1 MAQFEAQEE
10 AAGISPGMEWCS
22 GGNAWLLERARA
34 AGLDP
39 RDFYGEKAARLYTPF
54 ERCYVACFRGKLA
67 AATRALDDEGDAGAR
82 ALLATGAEKSGWT
95 PLHAA
100 AFHGHDELVALA
112 LARGAAVDAPNA
124 LGQTAL
130 HLACKQG
137 HERVVERLVA
147 AGADVA
153 RRTAGNRYVAGNTPL
168 EMARRFDHE
177 AIVALLS
184 TGEPA
189 SEPAEEPAPDAGSG

>member
-1 MAQFEAQEE
+1 MAEFEGQEE
-10 AAGISPGMEWCS
+10 APAILPGTEWCS

-39 RDFYGEKAARLYTPF
+39 RDYYGEKAAQLYTPF
-54 ERCYVACFRGKLA
+54 ERAYVACFRGKLDVATATLDA
-67 AATRALDDEGDAGAR
+67 AGDGAR
-82 ALLATGAEKSGWT
+82 ALLATGADKSGWT

-100 AFHGHDELVALA
+100 AFHGHDDLVALA

-147 AGADVA
+147 AGADVS

-177 AIVALLS
+177 AVVAMLS
-184 TGEPA
+184 TEEPA
-189 SEPAEEPAPDAGSG
+189 SEAPGEPSPEAGSG